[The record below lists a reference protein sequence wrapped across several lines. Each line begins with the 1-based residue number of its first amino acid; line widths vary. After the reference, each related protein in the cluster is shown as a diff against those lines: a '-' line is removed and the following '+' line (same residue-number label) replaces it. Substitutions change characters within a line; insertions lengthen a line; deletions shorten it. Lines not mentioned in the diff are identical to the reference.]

1 MFISR
6 LVIKNFMSY
15 ENIEINLC
23 EKVNLIIGENNIGK
37 TTIFDAILL
46 WGKCYQHNIQK
57 NGTEFYKENPNIY
70 INFSELHFLRAVRDD
85 ELFWDKSKDISLKM
99 VLAEGED
106 KFELMFTIEKPRRIN
121 NAYFRCKMDSY
132 SEFARFA
139 QHIQNVGMK
148 LSEAINFYQ
157 TAPVSHILKNEPY
170 MNLGQVKKKISL
182 GKSNEVLRNKII
194 SIHQKSPEKSEQL
207 RREII
212 GVLGKNFSFKF
223 PARGKMNTDEYIDLR
238 IQTENTS
245 NDICVQG
252 SGFLQICEIFS
263 SIDFFDNSINILL
276 VDEPDSHIH
285 AKLQKRLLQELRKI
299 HNTQILVISYNDR
312 FLENVDTD
320 HLLFINQEAKTEGIV
335 NRIDISKINRLKLD
349 LGGISMALCM
359 LNNANKVVFFEGKDD
374 IEYIKALYEKCK
386 DFMDLKQLEF
396 CSFFHIRGRDY
407 IVKKMENI
415 HRVLNSLFNSKTYI
429 TVFDKDFCTYDS
441 VEKLRN
447 NLEQINRRNLKG
459 YYHNGYCIES
469 VLFSEKDKLV
479 AFLKQLSALD
489 REIIEEF
496 VSTWIN
502 RQVEDIKKISS
513 DLYMNLQLKFKS
525 QKTEA
530 RPELASIDFTDYC
543 NEINNDNIQYL
554 MNKGNIKKFIH
565 DFEENFS
572 LQIIEVDEDSSEEF
586 YSSQFFYKYIQ
597 VLCNNDMLFESY
609 RELMQLLYIDD

>member
-57 NGTEFYKENPNIY
+57 NGKEFYKENPNIY
-70 INFSELHFLRAVRDD
+70 INFSELHFLRAVRDE

-212 GVLGKNFSFKF
+212 GVLGKDFSFKF

-299 HNTQILVISYNDR
+299 HNTQILVISHNDR

-429 TVFDKDFCTYDS
+429 TVFDKDFCTYNS

-447 NLEQINRRNLKG
+447 NLEHINRRNLKG

-496 VSTWIN
+496 VSTWVN

>member
-1 MFISR
+1 
-6 LVIKNFMSY
+6 MSY

-37 TTIFDAILL
+37 TTIFVEILL

-57 NGTEFYKENPNIY
+57 NGKEFYKENPNIY

-299 HNTQILVISYNDR
+299 HNTQILVISHNDR

>member
-15 ENIEINLC
+15 KNIEINLC

-57 NGTEFYKENPNIY
+57 NGKEFYKENPNIY
-70 INFSELHFLRAVRDD
+70 INFSELHFLRAVRDE

-212 GVLGKNFSFKF
+212 GVLGKDFSFKF

-299 HNTQILVISYNDR
+299 HNTQILVISHNDR

-496 VSTWIN
+496 VFTWIN